1 MAVACDMPQKEKKQ
15 EKEEFIYILH
25 SIYVIYL
32 DYYSRLEDF
41 GLLRLD
47 Y

>member
-1 MAVACDMPQKEKKQ
+1 VAVACDKPPRQRVKRRED
-15 EKEEFIYILH
+15 
-25 SIYVIYL
+25 IYL

>member
-1 MAVACDMPQKEKKQ
+1 VAVACDKPPRQRVKRRE
-15 EKEEFIYILH
+15 EKEEEERRAD
-25 SIYVIYL
+25 IYL